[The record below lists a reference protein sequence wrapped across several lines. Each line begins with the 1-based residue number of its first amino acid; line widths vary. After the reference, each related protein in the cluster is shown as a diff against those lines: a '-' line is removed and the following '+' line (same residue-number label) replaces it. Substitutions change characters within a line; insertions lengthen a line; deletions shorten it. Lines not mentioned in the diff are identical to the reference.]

1 MLPKKCV
8 SLFCLA
14 SLASLTF
21 NSGVKWLENV
31 ADYRE
36 KVLGESHKVL
46 CGQFSMSLETIWLD
60 IYIIAMGA
68 FRDVTCLV
76 CAPFNFSAHLI

>member
-1 MLPKKCV
+1 M
-8 SLFCLA
+8 
-14 SLASLTF
+14 
-21 NSGVKWLENV
+21 KWSENA

-36 KVLGESHKVL
+36 KVLEELRKVL
-46 CGQFSMSLETIWLD
+46 RGQFSMSLKTIRLD

-68 FRDVTCLV
+68 FRDVTRLV